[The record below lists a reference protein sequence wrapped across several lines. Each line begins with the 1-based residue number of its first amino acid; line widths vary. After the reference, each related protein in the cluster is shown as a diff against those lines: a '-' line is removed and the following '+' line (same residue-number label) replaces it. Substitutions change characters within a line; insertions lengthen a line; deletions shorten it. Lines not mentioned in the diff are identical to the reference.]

1 MIPEKSGLL
10 RHALPNDSR
19 TDDEAEFIYQRS
31 SEKSNPTMNNRMNSD
46 TSRMTSNPLK
56 QPPLPPSQQ
65 GGLAAAMNNAS
76 KQETMMPGHRLREK
90 ASGNALKKPA
100 VQSPSTLTVKPSTNP
115 NETDAFD
122 TSDELLDDLVK
133 NATLT
138 ASRDAL
144 KQRKTAR
151 YGAQRRSRTF

>member
-10 RHALPNDSR
+10 RHALPNDTR

-46 TSRMTSNPLK
+46 TSRTTANPLK
-56 QPPLPPSQQ
+56 QTPLPPSSSSSSQS

-90 ASGNALKKPA
+90 ASG
-100 VQSPSTLTVKPSTNP
+100 
-115 NETDAFD
+115 
-122 TSDELLDDLVK
+122 TSEK
-133 NATLT
+133 
-138 ASRDAL
+138 
-144 KQRKTAR
+144 
-151 YGAQRRSRTF
+151 F